1 MKLEVAQC
9 PASDAKAL
17 GFDLDTLAHGN
28 GHVSVVRCQGTP
40 VAVFATPEL
49 ANAFAHLPE
58 VSAALANVVSAHT
71 SGVGMVSAVGE
82 AAVALDALVESY
94 SPATHPDAVSP
105 LKTYLVLETE
115 HPDEGSVEVEAA
127 SEDDAIASIERATDV
142 SREKTS
148 YTAEEATPRVLAI
161 RRATELLE
169 SEGIE
174 AK

>member
-9 PASDAKAL
+9 PAVDAKAL

-40 VAVFATPEL
+40 VAVFATSEL

-58 VSAALANVVSAHT
+58 VSAALASVVSAHT
-71 SGVGMVSAVGE
+71 SGVGMMSAAGE

-94 SPATHPDAVSP
+94 SPATPSAPP
-105 LKTYLVLETE
+105 LKTFLVWETE
-115 HPDEGSVEVEAA
+115 YPGEGSVEVEAA
-127 SEDDAIASIERATDV
+127 SEDEAIASIERATST
-142 SREKTS
+142 SRSES
-148 YTAEEATPRVLAI
+148 RYTAEEATPRVLAI